1 MCSNLSGTVE
11 GPNQAK
17 TVGSRVCSNLAKL
30 LRVYRVCSNLAKLLR
45 VYRVCSNLVKTVEG
59 L

>member
-1 MCSNLSGTVE
+1 MSSNL
-11 GPNQAK
+11 AK